1 MRKWIKF
8 IVVSLGFFAFVG
20 ALILLHNQ
28 LKDLSYID
36 VINALK
42 AIPALRII
50 TALFL
55 ALLYYLI
62 LGGYDVIAF
71 KYIDSKVSLKLKD
84 ILFTCFISNIL
95 GSNTGYSMLFGGSI
109 RYRLYSMY
117 NVSIAD
123 VTKVLLF
130 SSTTVWLGLLT
141 IGGFIFTFASVSL
154 KGTIYFNFITT
165 RTIGLFFIAIL
176 VLYVFLS
183 TLHSRPIKVFKWTIT
198 FPSIKIVSSQILFAT
213 CDWLIAS
220 FILYILIPVEEMSY
234 FVLLKAFLISQLLGI
249 ISQVPGGM
257 GVFETAISKLLPNS
271 ASNPG
276 VVGGLLAY
284 RMIFYLFPLLIALI
298 ILCVFEIMTFTKKF
312 NKTTK
317 IFGKTVSSVIVQ
329 VIALSS
335 FFVGMIV
342 MFFTSTPFD
351 VAQLKF
357 VINLLPVWFAD
368 LSHFLLSITTI
379 GLLFVSKALQLRI
392 KNAWSITCVLISF
405 AIVLILVVGEP
416 PLVLLCFVVLLVV
429 LLASKKYFYR
439 NISILNTAFNA
450 WWFSAIGGVFVLSV
464 WIGFFVNKQ
473 DVSSWMHLDVFLKNV
488 LNTTDAARFLRASLG
503 IGIIIFIVILQQ
515 ISKNLFKK
523 PPISFTKYDIKNIVD
538 SSDYTYSFN
547 ALASDKSY
555 IVNDEKDAFIM
566 YAKSKNSWIAFG
578 DPVGKSGH
586 KNELLW
592 KFKEIADNAS
602 AKPTFVGIDHEFVQ
616 IYDDTGLNVF
626 NIGQEAKIPLITFD
640 KEDNRF
646 KCFCY
651 LEKKIENAGFE
662 YRVMSPEQFER
673 YREVFVRINKEW
685 TENTNYIERN
695 FIQGKYDESYMS
707 GMDFGILE
715 KDSKIYAFSIIAKT
729 KSKCEL
735 SSGIIRYI
743 KCDYD
748 VFTYVVFKNILW
760 AKENGYKWF
769 NLGFAYFP
777 LMDSGG
783 EFIKHFA
790 KMFMF
795 AEHFDYNLVLLR
807 EFKNKFCP
815 EWYNKYVAVPPDKYI
830 ITFVKNFTALISP
843 LRTIERKHFFK
854 RLLRR

>member
-1 MRKWIKF
+1 MKKWVKF
-8 IVVSLGFFAFVG
+8 IVVALGFLAFVG

-28 LKDLSYID
+28 LKDLNYID

-42 AIPALRII
+42 VIPALRII

-71 KYIDSKVSLKLKD
+71 KYINSKVPLKLKD

-154 KGTIYFNFITT
+154 NGTVDFNFTT

-176 VLYVFLS
+176 VLYIFLS
-183 TLHSRPIKVFKWTIT
+183 TLHSKPIKVFKWTIT
-198 FPSIKIVSSQILFAT
+198 FPNIKIVSSQILFAT

-220 FILYILIPVEEMSY
+220 FILYILMPAGEMSY

-271 ASNPG
+271 AINPG
-276 VVGGLLAY
+276 IIGGLLAY
-284 RMIFYLFPLLIALI
+284 RVIFYFFPLLIALI
-298 ILCVFEIMTFTKKF
+298 ILCVFEIMSFTKKF
-312 NKTTK
+312 NETTR

-329 VIALSS
+329 IIALSS
-335 FFVGMIV
+335 FFAGMIV
-342 MFFTSTPFD
+342 MFSTSAPFA

-357 VINLLPVWFAD
+357 VINLLPARFAD
-368 LSHFLLSITTI
+368 LSHFLLSITAI

-392 KNAWSITCVLISF
+392 KNAWNIACALISF
-405 AIVLILVVGEP
+405 TIVLILVVGEP
-416 PLVLLCFVVLLVV
+416 LLVLLCFIVLLIVLLV
-429 LLASKKYFYR
+429 SKKYFYR
-439 NISILNTAFNA
+439 NISILNSAFSA
-450 WWFSAIGGVFVLSV
+450 WWFNAIIGVFVLSV

-473 DVSSWMHLDVFLKNV
+473 DISSWSHLDMFFRNN

-503 IGIIIFIVILQQ
+503 IGIIIFIAILQQ

-523 PPISFTKYDIKNIVD
+523 PPIPFTKYDIKNIVD

-547 ALASDKSY
+547 ALASDKNY

-602 AKPTFVGIDHEFVQ
+602 AKPAFVGINREFVQ
-616 IYDDTGLNVF
+616 TYDDIGLNIF

-640 KEDNRF
+640 KEDDRF
-646 KCFCY
+646 KCFCR
-651 LEKKIENAGFE
+651 LEKEIENAGFE
-662 YRVMSPEQFER
+662 YRIMSPGQFER
-673 YREVFVRINKEW
+673 YRESFARINKEW
-685 TENTNYIERN
+685 EENTNYIERN
-695 FIQGKYDESYMS
+695 FIPGKYDESYMS

-715 KDSKIYAFSIIAKT
+715 KDGKIYAFSVIAKT
-729 KSKCEL
+729 KNKYEL
-735 SSGIIRYI
+735 SSGVIRYI
-743 KCDYD
+743 KCDHD

-777 LMDSGG
+777 LADSVA
-783 EFIKHFA
+783 EFTKHFA

-795 AEHFDYNLVLLR
+795 AEHFDYNLVFLR

-815 EWYNKYVAVPPDKYI
+815 EWHNRYIAVHPDKYI

-843 LRTIERKHFFK
+843 LKTVGERHFFK